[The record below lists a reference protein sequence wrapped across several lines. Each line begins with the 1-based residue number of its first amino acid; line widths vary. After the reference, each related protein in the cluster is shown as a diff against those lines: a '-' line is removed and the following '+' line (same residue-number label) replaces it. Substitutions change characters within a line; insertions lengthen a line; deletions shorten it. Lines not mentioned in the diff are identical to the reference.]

1 MLKVS
6 EHLKCKHIGWQ
17 ETTPYCTL
25 TNKYCGEKCLSFVN
39 KYKEWEK
46 FKSDVMMYS
55 PDSVARIR
63 IYERYK
69 EFAEYFENL
78 YRGIL
83 LALTTYSM
91 SNDVDTYALFSQAL
105 AL

>member
-39 KYKEWEK
+39 KYKEWEN
-46 FKSDVMMYS
+46 D
-55 PDSVARIR
+55 RR
-63 IYERYK
+63 RNENN
-69 EFAEYFENL
+69 AE
-78 YRGIL
+78 
-83 LALTTYSM
+83 SK
-91 SNDVDTYALFSQAL
+91 
-105 AL
+105 